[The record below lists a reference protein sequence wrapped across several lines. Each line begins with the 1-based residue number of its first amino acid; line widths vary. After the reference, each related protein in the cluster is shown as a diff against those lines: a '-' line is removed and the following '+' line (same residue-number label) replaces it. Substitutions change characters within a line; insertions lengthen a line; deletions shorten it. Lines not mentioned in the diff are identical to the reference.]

1 MHIRRTGAA
10 LFAATMF
17 FGLLPAQG
25 TILSELLA
33 TRAWAAEQTPLPKPG
48 GFGNG
53 GSGLG
58 GTPTSKTSPGAGSQ
72 QSAGSPVKPN
82 AGTEPGTVPPVDKVV
97 DRTALGKPKAEDA
110 DKSTEPSSTDA
121 QKDAKAAKDA
131 AQSKDAAKT
140 DSTDS
145 ARNAAGLAAA
155 GPAPVSDAPVST
167 PEKASVPDIAGTGNL
182 SQSIAIN
189 VPAYRGLEPKI
200 ALNYNSARKTKI
212 GGTYQG
218 WIGFAW
224 GIDGFDVIERASAG
238 YGLPAFE
245 NADVFLLNGEQLVS
259 CEGTSSPSCVGENAA
274 GEARFATENE
284 SYRRIRF
291 NYSTREWKV
300 TDRDGTIS
308 TFRSVAAVAGTS
320 PAAGT
325 DDYNLQVNS
334 RWLLTAVTD
343 TNGNSV
349 TYAYTC
355 PDLPV
360 CYPAW
365 VGYNGTLIRF
375 YYDQRPDFLL
385 MANGYSI
392 SYTKYRLKT
401 VDVTVSGQQRGA
413 YALSYDQ
420 APFSNAS

>member
-1 MHIRRTGAA
+1 MHIRHTCAA

-25 TILSELLA
+25 TILAKILPTSA
-33 TRAWAAEQTPLPKPG
+33 RAAEQTPVAKPG

-58 GTPTSKTSPGAGSQ
+58 GTPGSKTSAGAGSQ
-72 QSAGSPVKPN
+72 QPTGSPVKPN
-82 AGTEPGTVPPVDKVV
+82 AGTDPGTVPAIDTAV
-97 DRTALGKPKAEDA
+97 DRTVLGKPKAEDTG
-110 DKSTEPSSTDA
+110 KSTEPSSTDA
-121 QKDAKAAKDA
+121 EKNAKAAKDA
-131 AQSKDAAKT
+131 VQSKDAAKV
-140 DSTDS
+140 DSKDS
-145 ARNAAGLAAA
+145 DKNTAGLAAA
-155 GPAPVSDAPVST
+155 VPEPTNDAPVSS

-182 SQSIAIN
+182 SQSVGIS
-189 VPAYRGLEPKI
+189 VPAFRGLEPKLS
-200 ALNYNSARKTKI
+200 LNYNSARKTKI

-218 WIGFAW
+218 WLGLGW

-238 YGLPAFE
+238 YGIPAFDA
-245 NADVFLLNGEQLVS
+245 ADGYLLNGEQLVG
-259 CEGTSSPSCVGENAA
+259 CVQGMVSPSCATG
-274 GEARFATENE
+274 GTHATENE
-284 SYRRIRF
+284 SYRRIAY
-291 NYSTREWKV
+291 NTAANEWTV
-300 TDRDGTIS
+300 TDRDGTVS
-308 TFRSVAAVAGTS
+308 TFRSVAAVSGST

-325 DDYNLQVNS
+325 PDYDLQMS
-334 RWLLTAVTD
+334 GRYLLAQVTD

-349 TYAYTC
+349 GYGYTC

-360 CYPAW
+360 CYPAA
-365 VGYNGTLIRF
+365 VSYNGTLIRF
-375 YYDQRPDFLL
+375 YYDTRPDFLL